1 MRPLHRTRPFFRAY
15 EYFPHRLLNRSVALA
30 TAATRPRRAVDLA
43 VAAWARLED
52 IDLSDFEARRF
63 ESLDDF
69 FLRRLRP
76 GARPVGPGCV
86 SPADGVLV
94 SRGPLIRDQ
103 ELRIKGQRLSLER
116 VVNAGL
122 FELDLAPYDGGQ
134 HCVVFL
140 TPRGYHRVHA
150 PTAGEILDVRWIPGR
165 YFPQNEDALE
175 HVPRIYERNERVV
188 LRCLADAGFEYLL
201 ILVGASLIGGIHLC
215 ELERAEFVGQRVT
228 SFGRAVQKGEEI
240 GHFAF
245 GSTVVLLLPESARVG
260 PVLVRGHVRM
270 GETLFE

>member
-1 MRPLHRTRPFFRAY
+1 MRPLHRTRAFFRAY
-15 EYFPHRLLNRSVALA
+15 EYFPHRLLNRSAALV
-30 TAATRPRRAVDLA
+30 TGATRPRRAVDLA
-43 VAAWARLED
+43 VAAWTRLED

-76 GARPVGPGCV
+76 GARPVGPGWI

-94 SRGPLIRDQ
+94 SRGTLRRDQ
-103 ELRIKGQRLSLER
+103 ELCIKGQRLSLER
-116 VVNAGL
+116 VVNAGA
-122 FELDLAPYDGGQ
+122 FELELAPYDGGQ

-150 PTAGEILDVRWIPGR
+150 PSAGEILDVRWIQGR

-188 LRCLADAGFEYLL
+188 LRCRAEAGFEYLL
-201 ILVGASLIGGIHLC
+201 IMVGASLIGGIHLLG
-215 ELERAEFVGQRVT
+215 LERRDFVGPRITPV
-228 SFGRAVQKGEEI
+228 GRAVQKGEEI

-245 GSTVVLLLPESARVG
+245 GSTVVLLLPESARAG
-260 PVLVRGHVRM
+260 PVPAPQDVRM
-270 GETLFE
+270 GQTLFE